1 MAEKPKETATIKE
14 SLETFNQTF
23 VGLTDLSLLLQP
35 LEERGV
41 ISLKQ
46 KTKLEKLK
54 KRPTDAKWT
63 LYKYLLKK
71 DEESL
76 QNLLVILNE
85 TSEKESGHRKLL
97 TAIERNIG
105 STQIGKYLFIIV
117 SLWHWCL

>member
-46 KTKLEKLK
+46 KTTLEKLK

-97 TAIERNIG
+97 TA
-105 STQIGKYLFIIV
+105 STFN
-117 SLWHWCL
+117 